1 MLRLRLMHAIVFVTV
16 AAALAAGYVWGS
28 SAQVVTE
35 RLKEPVVLSGGDLGF
50 RVVGRRGDT
59 AVGQWVVRLEGRWV
73 ATAPGAS
80 VVPVKK

>member
-1 MLRLRLMHAIVFVTV
+1 MGQLGT
-16 AAALAAGYVWGS
+16 
-28 SAQVVTE
+28 VVTE
-35 RLKEPVVLSGGDLGF
+35 PLKERVVLSGDDLGL

-73 ATAPGAS
+73 ATSPGAS